1 MLVHLKP
8 IQIKPVEFTQSYMS
22 DGMGWMVI
30 IGQRSSEIT
39 FGANDAVSYD
49 NLQNKLY
56 TGRCR

>member
-1 MLVHLKP
+1 MG
-8 IQIKPVEFTQSYMS
+8 M

-39 FGANDAVSYD
+39 FGDNDFVSYD